1 MKQETMT
8 HNLKKNQAIE
18 TDPKMTEMIQLANKD
33 EQDKE
38 KNQNIKK
45 NILNNLEK
53 C

>member
-1 MKQETMT
+1 MT

-38 KNQNIKK
+38 KIRTLRR
-45 NILNNLEK
+45 IS
-53 C
+53 